1 MLTLITGT
9 PGSGK
14 TLYAVDL
21 IVKQEALNKK
31 NIKLNPSI
39 YQHNLAQ
46 IQAHDLHHYFE
57 YLEIKNGI
65 FSFFDE
71 DYFSI
76 FNEEKR
82 LPEYFLRSTQYNQII
97 QQIKKEHPKINLKE
111 LRHVRTIY
119 SDINGLCVDNVLSAP
134 DDWRTTPHGSVIFY
148 DEIQLR
154 PTYEESRASNPI
166 VSALTTH
173 RHGGYDIYGITQFPV
188 LVHQHFR
195 AVVGQH
201 FHLHRGW
208 GLMAATVYLWA
219 YCVTSPNQ
227 PSSKRLAEHTSRF
240 SYPTKIFDYYKSAT
254 IHTHTRRIP
263 KKFIAILMGTAAL
276 VCLTLSMFLNPNNF
290 LVKLATGKLDEPA
303 VTANSEKPKSF
314 AEQQKEN
321 IADIDSGKLPSPT
334 ATATQVSA
342 SSPAPDPELS
352 RVAMVVSN
360 GGHCRAMN
368 RWGDRIK
375 MSDADCQDLSDHPY
389 LSATYLGRDQPYQQ
403 PMQAALVPVQPVPQP
418 AQQPTVQ
425 TASYNP
431 AQVNPNV

>member
-31 NIKLNPSI
+31 NIKVNPSI
-39 YQHNLAQ
+39 YQHNIAQ
-46 IQAHDLHHYFE
+46 IQVHDLYDYFE
-57 YLEIKNGI
+57 YLELKNGI
-65 FSFFDE
+65 YAFFDD

-82 LPEYFLRSTQYNQII
+82 LPEYFLRSTQYNEII
-97 QQIKKEHPKINLKE
+97 RQIKKDNAKINLKE
-111 LRHVRTIY
+111 LKHVRTIY
-119 SDINGLCVDNVLSAP
+119 ADINGLCVDNVLSAP
-134 DDWRTTPHGSVIFY
+134 DDWRTTPHGSMLVY

-154 PTYEESRASNPI
+154 STYEESRASNPI

-263 KKFIAILMGTAAL
+263 KKFIAILIGTAAM
-276 VCLTLSMFLNPNNF
+276 VCLTLSLFLNPNNF
-290 LVKLATGKLDEPA
+290 LIKLATGKLDEPTT
-303 VTANSEKPKSF
+303 VKTEEKSF

-321 IADIDSGKLPSPT
+321 ISALDSGKKPES
-334 ATATQVSA
+334 AIATQVS
-342 SSPAPDPELS
+342 STQPAADPELS
-352 RVAMVVSN
+352 RVAMVVN
-360 GGHCRAMN
+360 GTTCRAMN
-368 RWGDRIK
+368 RWGDRINMTQEECK
-375 MSDADCQDLSDHPY
+375 DLSEHPY
-389 LSATYLGRDQPYQQ
+389 LSASYSNRDLSSQPS
-403 PMQAALVPVQPVPQP
+403 PVPQQINEP
-418 AQQPTVQ
+418 PQEKPIVTVQ
-425 TASYNP
+425 TASYSP
-431 AQVNPNV
+431 VI